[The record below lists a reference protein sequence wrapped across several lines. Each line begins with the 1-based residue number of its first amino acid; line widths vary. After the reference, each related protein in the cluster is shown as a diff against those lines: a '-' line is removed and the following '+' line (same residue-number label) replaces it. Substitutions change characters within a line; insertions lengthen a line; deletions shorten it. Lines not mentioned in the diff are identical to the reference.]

1 MQKCRV
7 LLVDDHVPIRIT
19 LRRIL
24 TGYDDVH
31 VVGEACDG
39 KQAIELV
46 PLYQPHVVV
55 MDFYMP
61 RMNGVEAARIMK
73 EFWQEIAIIGI
84 SMAPDSF
91 ITDAFLKAGA
101 SAVISKDQ
109 GDYLYLQSTKFS
121 EVNLMAAAELPQ
133 IGVGRTFQSAR
144 VSRFYLW
151 QMEVGC
157 LCTPAVCS

>member
-1 MQKCRV
+1 MPPHVRRV

-19 LRRIL
+19 LRRML

-61 RMNGVEAARIMK
+61 RMNGVEAARLIK
-73 EFWQEIAIIGI
+73 KSSGETVIIGLC
-84 SMAPDSF
+84 SVPNTY
-91 ITDAFLKAGA
+91 ITDEFLKAGA
-101 SAVISKDQ
+101 LAVILKDRIEH
-109 GDYLYLQSTKFS
+109 LHSTIQRAFPKRAS
-121 EVNLMAAAELPQ
+121 SDHLLA
-133 IGVGRTFQSAR
+133 
-144 VSRFYLW
+144 
-151 QMEVGC
+151 
-157 LCTPAVCS
+157 

>member
-1 MQKCRV
+1 MLAVLQMSKRLALCKNVAFCLSTIMCRSASLYAV
-7 LLVDDHVPIRIT
+7 CSIVMIS
-19 LRRIL
+19 
-24 TGYDDVH
+24 VH

-46 PLYQPHVVV
+46 PLYQPHVVL

-84 SMAPDSF
+84 SSAPDTH

-101 SAVISKDQ
+101 AAVVSKDQ
-109 GDYLYLQSTKFS
+109 GDHLYSTINKIFRS
-121 EVNLMAAAELPQ
+121 
-133 IGVGRTFQSAR
+133 QSAQ
-144 VSRFYLW
+144 F
-151 QMEVGC
+151 C
-157 LCTPAVCS
+157 

>member
-1 MQKCRV
+1 MASVMQKCRV

-19 LRRIL
+19 LRRML

-61 RMNGVEAARIMK
+61 RMNGVEAARLMK
-73 EFWQEIAIIGI
+73 EHWQEIAIIGLCVVLDT
-84 SMAPDSF
+84 S
-91 ITDAFLKAGA
+91 ITDAFMKAGA
-101 SAVISKDQ
+101 LTVVSKDQ
-109 GDYLYLQSTKFS
+109 VDHLYSTIQRACPNRLVRDVTRALQG
-121 EVNLMAAAELPQ
+121 A
-133 IGVGRTFQSAR
+133 
-144 VSRFYLW
+144 
-151 QMEVGC
+151 
-157 LCTPAVCS
+157 

>member
-7 LLVDDHVPIRIT
+7 LLVDDHVPIRIA
-19 LRRIL
+19 LRSML
-24 TGYDDVH
+24 SCYEGVH

-46 PLYQPHVVV
+46 PLYQPHVVL

-84 SMAPDSF
+84 SSAPDTH

-101 SAVISKDQ
+101 AAVVSKDQ
-109 GDYLYLQSTKFS
+109 GDHLYSTISKIFRSQS
-121 EVNLMAAAELPQ
+121 AEL
-133 IGVGRTFQSAR
+133 
-144 VSRFYLW
+144 
-151 QMEVGC
+151 C
-157 LCTPAVCS
+157 

>member
-7 LLVDDHVPIRIT
+7 LLVDDHVPIRIA
-19 LRRIL
+19 LRRML

-61 RMNGVEAARIMK
+61 RMNGVEAARLMK
-73 EFWQEIAIIGI
+73 EHWQEIAIIGLCVALDT
-84 SMAPDSF
+84 SV
-91 ITDAFLKAGA
+91 TDAFMKAGA
-101 SAVISKDQ
+101 LAVISKDQ
-109 GDYLYLQSTKFS
+109 VGHLYSTIQQACPRPI
-121 EVNLMAAAELPQ
+121 V
-133 IGVGRTFQSAR
+133 
-144 VSRFYLW
+144 
-151 QMEVGC
+151 
-157 LCTPAVCS
+157 

>member
-7 LLVDDHVPIRIT
+7 LLVDDHVPIRIA
-19 LRRIL
+19 LRSML
-24 TGYDDVH
+24 NCYDSVH

-46 PLYQPHVVV
+46 PLYQPHVVL

-84 SMAPDSF
+84 STAPDTF
-91 ITDAFLKAGA
+91 ITDAFVKAGA
-101 SAVISKDQ
+101 LAVVSKDQ
-109 GDYLYLQSTKFS
+109 VDHLYSTIQQAFS
-121 EVNLMAAAELPQ
+121 HNIRGN
-133 IGVGRTFQSAR
+133 IGPLHQ
-144 VSRFYLW
+144 
-151 QMEVGC
+151 
-157 LCTPAVCS
+157 